1 MQQLKSKYTNKEKTV
16 YPWDSDS
23 LSHGYEK
30 KWCNEQ
36 VTLPSGFCVDTD
48 VLSKFCHYSLC

>member
-1 MQQLKSKYTNKEKTV
+1 MQQLKSKYANKEKTV

-30 KWCNEQ
+30 N
-36 VTLPSGFCVDTD
+36 DAM
-48 VLSKFCHYSLC
+48 SK